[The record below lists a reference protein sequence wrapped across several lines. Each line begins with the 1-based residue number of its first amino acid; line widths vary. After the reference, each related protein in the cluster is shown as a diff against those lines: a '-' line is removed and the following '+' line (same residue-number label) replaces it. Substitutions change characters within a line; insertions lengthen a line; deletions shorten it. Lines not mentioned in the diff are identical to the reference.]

1 MKTIP
6 EPLKGFEPVN
16 QIFKGYILGQ
26 IISTS
31 MKREIFSLL
40 KRPKKATTLAEEI
53 SADPTIT
60 EKLLETLVSM
70 DLLLKRD
77 GRYVNT
83 DLARSFLIKESVHYQ
98 GELIELI
105 LDSYHIWSQLET
117 AMEAGC
123 IGKTDEAPEENT
135 FDKRFMAASAESA
148 VRGALQYTVKAIAEL
163 PEFKSARR
171 LLDLGGGHGLY
182 SIAFAREN
190 PFLEAVVFDLP
201 LVTEICEE
209 RIREYGMKGRVSVM
223 AGDYLK
229 DDFGT
234 GFDAVFISHSIL
246 YKPEESFDL
255 PLKKIHLSLND
266 GGIIIVRH
274 WTRANDKN
282 PLVISLW
289 DLRQTL
295 LGSSN
300 RLYTEEE
307 YLHILE
313 ERGFVRREVLRPSHS
328 SDPSVI
334 IVARKG

>member
-6 EPLKGFEPVN
+6 EPLSGFEVLS
-16 QIFKGYILGQ
+16 QIFRGHILSQ

-31 MKREIFSLL
+31 MKLGIFSLL
-40 KRPKKATTLAEEI
+40 EKPKKVMELAEEI
-53 SADPTIT
+53 SAELTIT
-60 EKLLETLVSM
+60 EKLLEVLVSL
-70 DLLLKRD
+70 DLLLKQD
-77 GRYVNT
+77 GRYMNT
-83 DLARSFLIKESVHYQ
+83 ELTHSFLLEDSVYYQ
-98 GELIELI
+98 GDLIGLI
-105 LDSYHIWSQLET
+105 LESYPIWYQLET
-117 AMEAGC
+117 AMKKGNLD
-123 IGKTDEAPEENT
+123 KTEKTYMENT
-135 FDKRFMAASAESA
+135 FDKRFMMASAQSA
-148 VRGALQYTVKAIAEL
+148 IRGALQSTVNVIVEL

-190 PFLEAVVFDLP
+190 PFLDAVVFDLP
-201 LVTEICEE
+201 LVTEICKEH
-209 RIREYGMKGRVSVM
+209 IREYGMEGRISVM

-234 GFDAVFISHSIL
+234 GYDIVFISHSIF
-246 YKPEESFDL
+246 YKPKEALDL
-255 PLKKIHLSLND
+255 PLEKIFHALKE

-300 RLYTEEE
+300 RLYFTDE
-307 YLHILE
+307 YLNLLKN
-313 ERGFVRREVLRPSHS
+313 RGFVRREILRLSHS
-328 SDPSVI
+328 ADPSVI